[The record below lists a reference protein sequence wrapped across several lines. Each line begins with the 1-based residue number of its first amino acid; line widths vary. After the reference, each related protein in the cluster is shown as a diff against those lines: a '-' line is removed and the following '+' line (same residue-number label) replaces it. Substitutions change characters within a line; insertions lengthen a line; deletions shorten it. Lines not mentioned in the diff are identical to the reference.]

1 MTTNEERARN
11 LMRLAGD
18 MNTEAMLT
26 QFHGDAVMEL
36 PFAPGKMQRRYDGID
51 AVRGFMDFARDSFS
65 EFSMTLDAVHVTT
78 DPNVVICEHHSN
90 ARVTENGRP
99 YNNVYCTIIT
109 FDDDGMV
116 VRWREYYDAG
126 AVVRAFRREP

>member
-1 MTTNEERARN
+1 MTTNEERARE

-18 MNTEAMLT
+18 MNTDAMLT
-26 QFHGDAVMEL
+26 QFHADAVMEL
-36 PFAPGKMQRRYDGID
+36 PFAPGKMQRRYEGID
-51 AVRGFMDFARDSFS
+51 AVRGFMAFARDSFS
-65 EFSMTLDAVHVTT
+65 EFSMSLDGLHLTA

-90 ARVTENGRP
+90 AVVAENGHP

-116 VRWREYYDAG
+116 TRWREYYDAG
-126 AVVRAFRREP
+126 VVVRAFRRG